1 MIYIQGTSLVSKG
14 RDKEITTA
22 IRRLGIFRE
31 ADIRLSISFSREK
44 KKVSKFPRS
53 EHMRQERVNRE
64 TYERTN
70 ERTTRT
76 ITMRVQFQHAIEEE
90 GEGSR
95 SSGIEKRE

>member
-22 IRRLGIFRE
+22 IRRLGILRE

-44 KKVSKFPRS
+44 KKVSKFPGS

-64 TYERTN
+64 TYRAYDNDESAVPARD
-70 ERTTRT
+70 RGGR
-76 ITMRVQFQHAIEEE
+76 
-90 GEGSR
+90 GG
-95 SSGIEKRE
+95 

>member
-22 IRRLGIFRE
+22 IRRLGILRE

-44 KKVSKFPRS
+44 KKVSKFPGS

-70 ERTTRT
+70 ERTNRAYDNDESAVPA
-76 ITMRVQFQHAIEEE
+76 RDR
-90 GEGSR
+90 GGR
-95 SSGIEKRE
+95 GG

>member
-22 IRRLGIFRE
+22 IRRLGILRE

-44 KKVSKFPRS
+44 KKVSKFLGS

-70 ERTTRT
+70 RAYDNDESAVPARDRGG
-76 ITMRVQFQHAIEEE
+76 R
-90 GEGSR
+90 GG
-95 SSGIEKRE
+95 

>member
-22 IRRLGIFRE
+22 IRRLGILRE

-44 KKVSKFPRS
+44 KKVSKFPGS

-70 ERTTRT
+70 RAYDNDESAVLARDRGG
-76 ITMRVQFQHAIEEE
+76 R
-90 GEGSR
+90 GG
-95 SSGIEKRE
+95 